1 MADTL
6 DVGIVIVNYN
16 TRDLL
21 ARCLE
26 TVFASEGDITY
37 HVTVVDN
44 ASADGSA
51 EMVRTRFPDVRLIA
65 SPVNG
70 GYPYGNNLG
79 LLAYG
84 FRPQGDETHILADPP
99 HIPVWE
105 KGQQRDYTDYLQD
118 TRPPRYALLLNP
130 DTELPPHALADMI
143 AFLDARPRAGVA
155 GPRLVRP
162 DGSLDLACRRSF
174 PTPEVSFYRMLG
186 LHKIFPRSPRFARY
200 NMTYLPDTMTV
211 EVDSVVGAFMMVRRE
226 AIEQAGLLDEQFFMY
241 GEDLDWAYRIKQQG
255 WQVWYNADVTV
266 LHVKEAASRH
276 SQKARVEFYRAMVI
290 FYHKHYAAVTPR
302 PLHWLILSG
311 IAVKGTMDVFMRWL
325 KLKRARL
332 GKALGVGRG

>member
-1 MADTL
+1 MKSAPDI
-6 DVGIVIVNYN
+6 GIVIVNYN

-26 TVFASEGDITY
+26 SLFASRGGVSY

-51 EMVRTRFPDVRLIA
+51 AMVRTRFPQVRLIA

-84 FRPQGDETHILADPP
+84 FRPQGDETRIMETRPDL
-99 HIPVWE
+99 PVWE
-105 KGQQRDYTDYLQD
+105 QGQERRYTALLEEQGP
-118 TRPPRYALLLNP
+118 PPRYILLLNP
-130 DTELPPHALADMI
+130 DTELPSQALADML
-143 AFLDARPRAGVA
+143 AFLDARAQAGVA

-186 LHKIFPRSPRFARY
+186 LHRLFPRSPRFARY
-200 NMTYLPDTMTV
+200 NMTYLPDTQTV

-226 AIEQAGLLDEQFFMY
+226 AIEQAGLLDERFFMY
-241 GEDLDWAYRIKQQG
+241 GEDLDWAYRIKQRG

-276 SQKARVEFYRAMVI
+276 SERARVEFYRAMVI
-290 FYHKHYAAVTPR
+290 FYHKHYAATTPK
-302 PLHWLILSG
+302 PLHWLILAG
-311 IAVKGTMDVFMRWL
+311 IAGKGTVDVW
-325 KLKRARL
+325 ARRL
-332 GKALGVGRG
+332 RQARQRRHQTDWEAG